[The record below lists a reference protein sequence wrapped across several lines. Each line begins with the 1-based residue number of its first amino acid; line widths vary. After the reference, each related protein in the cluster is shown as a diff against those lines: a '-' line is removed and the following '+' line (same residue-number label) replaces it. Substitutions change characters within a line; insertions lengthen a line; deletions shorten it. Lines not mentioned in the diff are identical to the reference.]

1 MTQKKRQPN
10 FLDFTTRYRLAQW
23 CEAKS
28 QEGELD
34 GMSFADVAAKYNKE
48 MQPDSA
54 VVPANVAGI
63 REALEHPWLTDKEV
77 PKGFDSATAQLSAQV
92 AALSR
97 RVDELEDL
105 ILNKSS

>member
-1 MTQKKRQPN
+1 MAQKKRQPN

-23 CEAKS
+23 CDAKS
-28 QEGELD
+28 QVGELD
-34 GMSFADVAAKYNKE
+34 GMSLADVAAKYNKE

-63 REALEHPWLTDKEV
+63 RDAIDNPWLTDKEAKAV
-77 PKGFDSATAQLSAQV
+77 EKSPSELSREV
-92 AALSR
+92 AALAR